1 MYFLDQDVDV
11 VNVLFSIYVTVF
23 TQTFHIMIVSM
34 SSVEM
39 SSRITIIKNIF
50 TTVLPKYCLKPVY
63 CFMYRLF

>member
-39 SSRITIIKNIF
+39 SSEITIIKTYLQLYYQN
-50 TTVLPKYCLKPVY
+50 TV
-63 CFMYRLF
+63 

>member
-1 MYFLDQDVDV
+1 MHFLDQDVDV

-39 SSRITIIKNIF
+39 PSRITIIKTYLQLYYQN
-50 TTVLPKYCLKPVY
+50 TV
-63 CFMYRLF
+63 